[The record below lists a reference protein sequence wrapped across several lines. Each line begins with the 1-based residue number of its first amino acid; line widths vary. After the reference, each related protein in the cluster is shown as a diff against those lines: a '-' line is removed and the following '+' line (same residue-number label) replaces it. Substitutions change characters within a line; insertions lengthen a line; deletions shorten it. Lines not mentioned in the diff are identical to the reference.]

1 MKSKCAS
8 HGLRVAALTLLASAS
23 ASAATLAR
31 TSGAF
36 GILTYDPAPARTW
49 EHIDTWCGGG
59 SDNFANTDANW
70 ESGEAPDITSN
81 DLLAIFATG
90 GSEALLPAG
99 TAAAFAG
106 IVLDGANLNGDRFEF
121 TAGSGATATIGECAL
136 TVSNAPSAITWTICW
151 PITLTD
157 GAQTWNVGE
166 NNTVKFDAPI
176 GGDQDLVFAG
186 SGTVEL
192 NAGNAHSGS
201 LLFDSGTFT
210 ITASGAL
217 GSSSRAAR
225 YYYDRASLAFHGDL
239 TIDPPIDGTY
249 LSSPNATAG
258 GLKITTG
265 SDVTFNGRV
274 HSSTYMWMTVG
285 PGGMATFEN
294 GLGVGA
300 NAMLGHLSLDGGGT
314 VVVRNV
320 AADMGGKTIVNGG
333 TTLDVR
339 VAGNQLNAGNA
350 FWTEIND
357 GTLVTRVA
365 DALADGSM
373 VYLGSSGVFDLD
385 GHDQSV
391 SAQHGIAG
399 AKVAS
404 SRPAT
409 LTILGDQD
417 GNAHD
422 SQYGG
427 AGRTN
432 RTAFVG
438 QVNLTKLGSGQ
449 QTLAAAS
456 TSTGTLKVASGTL
469 SLVGSWVNCTNLV
482 VAGGTF
488 AAKNANAFGDGLR
501 APGEKPKLEVD
512 VTSGASLALDY
523 DGQIDCSAFRV
534 DGVSLRGTIGAPGS
548 GADHEYAWISGPGL
562 MSAKATGYNDPQGNE
577 ITNPDVLDWI
587 EHYQADQAD
596 IDALGTNDRF
606 DELFLLNLDLTKS
619 CAAELRISEIRI
631 EDGMAHV
638 GVALSRTE
646 DNVPVGTRKI
656 NGTLT
661 LLGRADLATGSFEPL
676 QPDDYDSHFETGNNV
691 GIEYELPASNPPA
704 FFEAVVE

>member
-1 MKSKCAS
+1 MKRLVILLLA
-8 HGLRVAALTLLASAS
+8 VAAPFAVAEP
-23 ASAATLAR
+23 
-31 TSGAF
+31 
-36 GILTYDPAPARTW
+36 YDNF
-49 EHIDTWCGGG
+49 DTWCGGG
-59 SDNFANTDANW
+59 SDNFTSTDENW
-70 ESGEAPDITSN
+70 ESGSAPDVTAN
-81 DLLAIFATG
+81 DLLAVFATG
-90 GSEALLPAG
+90 GSEVLLPAG

-106 IVLDGANLNGDRFEF
+106 IVLDGANLGGNRFTF

-136 TVSNAPSAITWTICW
+136 TVSNAPSATTWTIRW
-151 PITLTD
+151 PLTLTD
-157 GAQTWNVGE
+157 GAQTWSVGE

-176 GGDQDLVFAG
+176 GGEQDLVFAG

-201 LLFDSGTFT
+201 LLFDSGTFK

-320 AADMGGKTIVNGG
+320 AADMGGKTMVNGG

-339 VAGNQLNAGNA
+339 VAGNRLNAGDA

-438 QVNLTKLGSGQ
+438 QVNLTKLGSVQ

-523 DGQIDCSAFRV
+523 DGQIDCAAFRV
-534 DGVSLRGTIGAPGS
+534 DGVNIRGTIGAPGS

-656 NGTLT
+656 NGTLK

-676 QPDDYDSHFETGNNV
+676 QSDDYDSHFETGNNV